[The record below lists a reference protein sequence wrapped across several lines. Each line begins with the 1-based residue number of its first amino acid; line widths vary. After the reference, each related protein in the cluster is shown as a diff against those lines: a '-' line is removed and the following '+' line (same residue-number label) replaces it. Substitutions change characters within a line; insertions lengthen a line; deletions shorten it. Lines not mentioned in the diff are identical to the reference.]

1 MPYSKKEDGN
11 ENGKD
16 TTDLQQNSITLYH
29 IDNNEVI
36 MKLIRKIINWRRKSI
51 CKTMPPEKPR
61 YIPLSYEN
69 NFDNDEQVGDKYEIN
84 HRGFGFRDSI
94 PFEPTTDEVIY
105 IEDEYDEKTNHCIR
119 ENIDFIR
126 ECFAKRGFVFVYL
139 PLLGEELKDNADIWR
154 YKYPFA
160 DKVGKFDVQPISSNY
175 LLDFMVHPENR
186 YMIRPCFARFN
197 YCEDKVRMSVGKKT
211 QVQERTYAFDTF
223 DIDLEGVEDLHD
235 YFDFLS
241 RSVSGELGF
250 WMGLCKLANIEYE
263 DADDAFDD
271 ETKKMLKDVKYKI
284 ELLRRKG
291 ISEVVLKSLVE
302 EKPRLSKLVI
312 TKDYRIL
319 LPDYKGMEISMEPL
333 VKSVFLLFL
342 KHPDGIVFK
351 CLPDYR
357 EELSDIYNK
366 VRGKDTQ
373 RDTSEVME
381 YSKNIINVTDPLNN
395 SINEKCTRIKEAFL
409 LKFHESLAENYFITG
424 KRGEPKRIRLP
435 EELIVWEK

>member
-1 MPYSKKEDGN
+1 
-11 ENGKD
+11 
-16 TTDLQQNSITLYH
+16 
-29 IDNNEVI
+29 
-36 MKLIRKIINWRRKSI
+36 MKIIRKIINWRKKKRG
-51 CKTMPPEKPR
+51 CKTMPSKKPR
-61 YIPLSYEN
+61 YTPLSYESN
-69 NFDNDEQVGDKYEIN
+69 LGYDGEDEQVNDKYEIC
-84 HRGFGFRDSI
+84 HKGFGLCDNV

-105 IEDEYDEKTNHCIR
+105 IEDEYDEKTNRCIR
-119 ENIDFIR
+119 DNIDFIR

-139 PLLGEELKDNADIWR
+139 PLLGDELKDNADIWHYR
-154 YKYPFA
+154 YPFV
-160 DKVGKFDVQPISSNY
+160 DKVGKFDIQPIPSNY

-186 YMIRPCFARFN
+186 YMIRPCFARYN
-197 YCEDKVRMSVGKKT
+197 YSDVDVWKSDAGQPPVVIKRLI
-211 QVQERTYAFDTF
+211 YDTF
-223 DIDLEGVEDLHD
+223 KINLEGVEDLHD

-241 RSVSGELGF
+241 KKVSGKLG
-250 WMGLCKLANIEYE
+250 WWSGACCWGSIEYE

-271 ETKKMLKDVKYKI
+271 ETKKLLKDVRYKI

-291 ISEVVLKSLVE
+291 ISDVVLKNLIKEKQSLS
-302 EKPRLSKLVI
+302 RLVI

-319 LPDYKGMEISMEPL
+319 LPDYKDMEISMEPL

-357 EELSDIYNK
+357 KELSDIYNK
-366 VRGKDTQ
+366 VRGKETL
-373 RDTSEVME
+373 RNTSEVME

-409 LKFHESLAENYFITG
+409 LKFHESLAEYYFITG

-435 EELIVWEK
+435 EKFVVWEE

>member
-1 MPYSKKEDGN
+1 MN
-11 ENGKD
+11 
-16 TTDLQQNSITLYH
+16 I
-29 IDNNEVI
+29 
-36 MKLIRKIINWRRKSI
+36 IRKIINWRKRSGSKI
-51 CKTMPPEKPR
+51 VPPEKPK
-61 YIPLSYEN
+61 YTPLPYESN
-69 NFDNDEQVGDKYEIN
+69 YDYYDEEKQVDDKYKIV
-84 HRGFGFRDSI
+84 HKAFGLADNL

-105 IEDEYDEKTNHCIR
+105 VENEYDEKTNRCIR

-126 ECFAKRGFVFVYL
+126 ESFAKRGLVFVYI
-139 PLLGEELKDNADIWR
+139 PLLGEDLKNNADVWYYR
-154 YKYPFA
+154 YPFA
-160 DKVGKFDVQPISSNY
+160 DTVGKFDIKSISSSY
-175 LLDFMVHPENR
+175 ILDFMLKPKNR
-186 YMIRPCFARFN
+186 HTIRPCFARYN
-197 YCEDKVRMSVGKKT
+197 YKDVDILRCGEETTVRD
-211 QVQERTYAFDTF
+211 RLIFDTF
-223 DIDLEGVEDLHD
+223 AVDLEGVEDLHD

-241 RSVSGELGF
+241 KKASGKLGWWSGVCCF
-250 WMGLCKLANIEYE
+250 GDIEYE

-271 ETKKMLKDVKYKI
+271 ETKKMLKDVRYKI

-312 TKDYRIL
+312 TRDYRIL
-319 LPDYKGMEISMEPL
+319 LPDYKGMEISMGPL

-435 EELIVWEK
+435 EDLIVWEE